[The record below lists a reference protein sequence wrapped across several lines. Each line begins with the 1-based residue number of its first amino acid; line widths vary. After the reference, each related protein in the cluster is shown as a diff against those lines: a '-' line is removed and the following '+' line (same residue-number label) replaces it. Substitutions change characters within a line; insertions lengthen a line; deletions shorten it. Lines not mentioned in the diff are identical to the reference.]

1 MAEEEHAREVDLMV
15 SSPHASTPLTTSQ
28 LLLAAR
34 MLTGSSPE
42 STAARGPISGVLSQR
57 LTKARTEFDEL
68 TFPMGYENLSIE
80 QLQSATGYAALKI
93 LEAVDAALLVDGA
106 NHEAGVALLG
116 ARDYQV
122 LRTTA
127 SLVFHWALD
136 PILNRLS
143 KHWKGSLPKP
153 DVDGGPDVREAA
165 SLLRRL
171 HTLLHQESKR
181 TAVSDIIAG
190 DYPIETLRGLLVLG
204 WLPPGVCSE
213 SGLLRAAA
221 MKLLGRC
228 VRTFPPFLVLT
239 PLCSVPLDTSIQHL
253 GSALSRALPPH
264 ARTAATYLL
273 SRRLMHP
280 QGITALFYS
289 TFDED
294 IAGDT
299 MQRFDAV
306 SRLFSLPPKG
316 INKEVSISTN

>member
-1 MAEEEHAREVDLMV
+1 MAEEEHAKEDNLIVA
-15 SSPHASTPLTTSQ
+15 SPHASRPLTTSQ

-42 STAARGPISGVLSQR
+42 STAARGPISSVLSQR
-57 LTKARTEFDEL
+57 LTKARAEFGEL
-68 TFPMGYENLSIE
+68 VFPMGYENLSTE

-93 LEAVDAALLVDGA
+93 LEAVDTALLVDAA
-106 NHEAGVALLG
+106 NQEASAASLG
-116 ARDYQV
+116 AKDYQV

-153 DVDGGPDVREAA
+153 GVDGGPDVREAA
-165 SLLRRL
+165 TLLRRL
-171 HTLLHQESKR
+171 HTLLHQESNR
-181 TAVSDIIAG
+181 TPVSGILAG
-190 DYPIETLRGLLVLG
+190 DYPIETLRGLLVIG
-204 WLPPGVCSE
+204 WLPPGVCLE
-213 SGLLRAAA
+213 SGLLRAGA
-221 MKLLGRC
+221 MKLLSRC
-228 VRTFPPFLVLT
+228 VRTLFPILVLI

-280 QGITALFYS
+280 QGIEALFHS

-294 IAGDT
+294 ITGDT

-306 SRLFSLPPKG
+306 SQLLSSPPRG
-316 INKEVSISTN
+316 INNEVSISTN